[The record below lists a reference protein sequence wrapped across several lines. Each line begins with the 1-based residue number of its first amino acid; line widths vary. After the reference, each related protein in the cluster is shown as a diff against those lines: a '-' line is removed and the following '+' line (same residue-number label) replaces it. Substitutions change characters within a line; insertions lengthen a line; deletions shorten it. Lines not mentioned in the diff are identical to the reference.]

1 VIVSCSRCG
10 ARYRLDESKLTS
22 PTALLRCRKCGE
34 RIPVT
39 RPAPQ
44 GAAVPVPQGA
54 AVPVPQAAPR
64 PRTALLADEPR
75 EFRDLLET
83 ELRAAGYE
91 VSVAESGD
99 EALLLAASHRFDLI
113 VLNAYLR
120 RLLGIH
126 VCERL
131 KSDPMRRSVP
141 ILLTGALLMRE
152 AGEAGPRHL
161 YGADG
166 FIPTSIDRADLTE
179 RIRRAAAGEGL
190 PAPAKVPPGPPE
202 PGAAPAAAPAEPPA
216 VGEEAEIRRLA
227 RIMISDI
234 QIYHPEKFSRA
245 LREGT
250 FFEAFSEELGRGKR
264 IIDARFGHLP
274 NRIQLLAAGLR
285 DTLAAHRGAPRR
297 RASGE

>member
-1 VIVSCSRCG
+1 VIVACSRCD
-10 ARYRLDESKLTS
+10 ARYRVDEAKLTS
-22 PTALLRCRKCGE
+22 PTVLLRCRKCGE

-39 RPAPQ
+39 RPAPETA
-44 GAAVPVPQGA
+44 AAVSLPDPPKRA
-54 AVPVPQAAPR
+54 
-64 PRTALLADEPR
+64 RTALLADEPR
-75 EFRDLLET
+75 EFRDLLEA

-131 KSDPMRRSVP
+131 KSDPMRQSIP
-141 ILLTGALLMRE
+141 ILLTGAILMRE
-152 AGEAGPRHL
+152 AGEAAPRNL

-166 FIPTSIDRADLTE
+166 FIPTSIDRADLSE
-179 RIRRAAAGEGL
+179 RIRRAAAGPSL
-190 PAPAKVPPGPPE
+190 PEPAKAPGGPAE
-202 PGAAPAAAPAEPPA
+202 RGAAPVPAPAEPPA
-216 VGEEAEIRRLA
+216 VGDEAEIRRLA

-250 FFEAFSEELGRGKR
+250 FFEAFSDELGRGKR
-264 IIDARFGHLP
+264 IIDERFGHLP

-285 DTLAAHRGAPRR
+285 DTLAAHSGAPRR
-297 RASGE
+297 RAAGE

>member
-1 VIVSCSRCG
+1 MIVACSRCA

-22 PTALLRCRKCGE
+22 ATVLLRCRRCAE

-39 RPAPQ
+39 RPAPKT
-44 GAAVPVPQGA
+44 AAAESVPGPA
-54 AVPVPQAAPR
+54 KMA
-64 PRTALLADEPR
+64 RTALLADEPR
-75 EFRDLLET
+75 EFRDLLES

-141 ILLTGALLMRE
+141 VLLTGTLLMRE
-152 AGEAGPRHL
+152 AGEANPRNL

-166 FIPTSIDRADLTE
+166 FIPTNIERADLSE
-179 RIRRAAAGEGL
+179 RIRRSAAGESL
-190 PAPAKVPPGPPE
+190 TAPANPQPGPAE
-202 PGAAPAAAPAEPPA
+202 PGAGPPHPPSEPPA

-227 RIMISDI
+227 RIMVSDI
-234 QIYHPEKFSRA
+234 EIYHPEKFSRA

-250 FFEAFSEELGRGKR
+250 FFEAFSDELGRGKQ
-264 IIDARFGHLP
+264 IIDERFGHLP

-285 DTLAAHRGAPRR
+285 DTLASHRGASRR